1 MNSIEKESGAEQKPR
16 ESWESPVPNESPK
29 SFKAFCLFRA
39 MGLHRSIKGCM
50 ELHGI
55 EAKKYG
61 TWSRWA
67 RLYDWNKRAM
77 AYDEYIAKET
87 ERQLIAERVERK
99 KRQIEILN
107 GFDDVV
113 AKRVKTLKAEDLNAG
128 DAMDLLERSAKL
140 DGFLAGESEDKKSNG
155 NGAQMQLV
163 FAKDFDGL

>member
-1 MNSIEKESGAEQKPR
+1 MK
-16 ESWESPVPNESPK
+16 VPS
-29 SFKAFCLFRA
+29 L
-39 MGLHRSIKGCM
+39 
-50 ELHGI
+50 
-55 EAKKYG
+55 
-61 TWSRWA
+61 SRLSVFSVQWVFTVPS
-67 RLYDWNKRAM
+67 RV
-77 AYDEYIAKET
+77 